1 VPTAELDRH
10 DLCDLTHR
18 QHGQPCSAGL
28 AKPNIARQ
36 YRRFRMLCTPDDLLH
51 KGAIRSV
58 IAIEPKRAPMRTAAA
73 LEVRGEA

>member
-10 DLCDLTHR
+10 DLCDRTHR
-18 QHGQPCSAGL
+18 QQGQPGSAEL
-28 AKPNIARQ
+28 AEPNIARQ
-36 YRRFRMLCTPDDLLH
+36 CRRFRMLCTPDDLLH

-73 LEVRGEA
+73 PEVLGEP